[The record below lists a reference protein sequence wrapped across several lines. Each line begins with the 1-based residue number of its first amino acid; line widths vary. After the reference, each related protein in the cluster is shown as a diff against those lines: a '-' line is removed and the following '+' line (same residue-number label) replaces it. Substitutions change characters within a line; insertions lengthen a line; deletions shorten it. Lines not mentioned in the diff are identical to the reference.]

1 MGKQLDCKGDIV
13 QEISDQVIAWALE
26 GTSVER
32 ILKGFCAKMRKA
44 GFPLWRVHMASSWL
58 HPMFQA
64 ISFTWTSDTG
74 RVELVRHLH
83 SDKDNEE
90 WLRSPLKAMID
101 NHQTE
106 LRARLETG
114 EGCNQYPVFKD
125 FRDRGATDY
134 FGMMAP
140 FGKAE
145 EAGRE
150 LDGFISSWATDR
162 EGGFSEDEINILRR
176 LFPRLALGVKSIIR
190 EQTARNV
197 LSAYLGPYAGQKV
210 LEGQIK
216 RGDGE
221 RIRAVIWYSDLR
233 SSTRLADQLA
243 PEEFLAVL
251 NRYFEMTA
259 GIVMDHGGEVLRFI
273 GDAVLAIFAI
283 EGPGGAERA
292 ARMALAAAKSSL
304 RLLEED
310 EAREEGIQY
319 GIGLHV
325 GEVMYGN
332 IGVPE
337 RLEFSVIGPVANEA
351 ARLEAAT
358 KDVGERL
365 LVSEQFSELTPRED
379 WKALGARRFDGVSR
393 EINLFT
399 LN

>member
-1 MGKQLDCKGDIV
+1 MDKQLDCKGDIV
-13 QEISDQVIAWALE
+13 QEISDQVISWALE

-44 GFPLWRVHMASSWL
+44 GFPLWRVHMACSWL

-64 ISFTWTSDTG
+64 ISFTWYEDTG

-83 SDKDNEE
+83 SEHDSDD
-90 WLRSPLKAMID
+90 WLQSPLKAMID
-101 NHQTE
+101 EGQEE
-106 LRARLETG
+106 LRARLEKG
-114 EGCNQYPVFKD
+114 EGCNQFPVLQS
-125 FRDRGATDY
+125 FRERGATDY
-134 FGMMAP
+134 FGMMAS
-140 FGKAE
+140 FGRSDDAFNKQ
-145 EAGRE
+145 
-150 LDGFISSWATDR
+150 DGFISSWATNRD
-162 EGGFSEDEINILRR
+162 GGFTEDEINVLRR
-176 LFPRLALGVKSIIR
+176 LFPRLALGVKSIVR

-221 RIRAVIWYSDLR
+221 SIWAVIWYNDLR
-233 SSTRLADQLA
+233 SSTRLADQME
-243 PEEFLAVL
+243 PEEFLALL

-337 RLEFSVIGPVANEA
+337 RLEFSVIGPAANEA
-351 ARLEAAT
+351 ARLEAGD
-358 KDVGERL
+358 KGF
-365 LVSEQFSELTPRED
+365 Q
-379 WKALGARRFDGVSR
+379 
-393 EINLFT
+393 
-399 LN
+399 

>member
-1 MGKQLDCKGDIV
+1 MNKQADCRGDFV
-13 QEISDQVIAWALE
+13 QDISDQVIAWALE

-32 ILKGFCAKMRKA
+32 LLKGFCAKMRKA
-44 GFPLWRVHMASSWL
+44 GFPLWRAHMACSWL

-64 ISFTWTSDTG
+64 ISFTWHSDTG

-83 SDKDNEE
+83 SEKDDEE

-101 NHQTE
+101 NGENE
-106 LRARLETG
+106 LRAHLETG
-114 EGCNQYPVFKD
+114 EGCNQYPVFQS
-125 FRDRGATDY
+125 FRERGATDY
-134 FGMMAP
+134 FGMMVS
-140 FGKAE
+140 FGKMD
-145 EAGRE
+145 EAKDN

-162 EGGFSEDEINILRR
+162 EGGFTEDEINALRR

-221 RIRAVIWYSDLR
+221 RIRAIIWYNDLR
-233 SSTRLADQLA
+233 SSTRLADQMP
-243 PEEFLAVL
+243 PEEFLALL

-259 GIVMDHGGEVLRFI
+259 GIVMDHGGEVLRFV

-304 RLLEED
+304 KLLEED
-310 EAREEGIQY
+310 EAQEDGIQF

-337 RLEFSVIGPVANEA
+337 RLEFSVIGPAANEA
-351 ARLEAAT
+351 ARMEAAT
-358 KDVGERL
+358 KTFGERM
-365 LVSEQFSELTPRED
+365 LVSEAFSELTPREH
-379 WKALGARRFDGVSR
+379 WRALGAHRFDGVSR